1 MEIVHILSDNQP
13 TPRTDAVNGII
24 SLALP
29 AALFVGMGGGAK
41 KQSPKI
47 VCRFISNAL
56 EFLYENRCFTLVLDI
71 CI

>member
-29 AALFVGMGGGAK
+29 AALFVGMGGGQK
-41 KQSPKI
+41 
-47 VCRFISNAL
+47 SNPLKSCADL
-56 EFLYENRCFTLVLDI
+56 SATP
-71 CI
+71 